1 MSELVKDSGVRKRLI
16 DAGLKELLEHGPD
29 DFSLRRVA
37 SMAQV
42 SCATPYRHFKDKD
55 ELVRAV
61 ISQIRE
67 NWLLLSEQIK
77 GIFKN
82 GSAELVTELSVAAV
96 RFWVAGDNFAPF
108 LRLGELAEFDS
119 PILEAIGD
127 YCENSLLEDER
138 CSKIEASILALIYGT
153 VTLVLSKRC
162 ESDSAV
168 KILRNQINRILL

>member
-1 MSELVKDSGVRKRLI
+1 MSELTKDSGVRKRLI

-67 NWLLLSEQIK
+67 NWILLTQEIK
-77 GIFKN
+77 GI
-82 GSAELVTELSVAAV
+82 
-96 RFWVAGDNFAPF
+96 
-108 LRLGELAEFDS
+108 
-119 PILEAIGD
+119 
-127 YCENSLLEDER
+127 
-138 CSKIEASILALIYGT
+138 
-153 VTLVLSKRC
+153 
-162 ESDSAV
+162 
-168 KILRNQINRILL
+168 